1 MLLQCRLWQWASGP
15 LITRISSPFL
25 TAFSSALLTT
35 SAESAFAP
43 LICCVADADAIEQQN
58 SKINAQQET

>member
-1 MLLQCRLWQWASGP
+1 MLPQCRLWQWASGP
-15 LITRISSPFL
+15 LITRISSSIL

-43 LICCVADADAIEQQN
+43 LICCVAVADAIEQQN